1 MKALI
6 NDRLNELKSKL
17 SEEQRPKLTKKL
29 NTHKIFELLSRI
41 SELERLK
48 KLIPIL
54 LIILASC
61 SPQKRINRIVK
72 KHPELLV
79 ADTIRVIDTLVI
91 EAVHFDTIIKVNQ
104 DVSGVDS
111 ILNSFKGKID
121 SITNLKLS
129 NDIKYYITQRKTI
142 EDTLYHFQDDLEVL
156 IWEDENGINVKVNK
170 PEQEIIREVLVPY
183 QQIKTVKKHSFNWF
197 LIGLLIGFILI
208 VLINKLTK

>member
-17 SEEQRPKLTKKL
+17 SEEQHPKLTKKL
-29 NTHKIFELLSRI
+29 NTHKIFELLARI

-61 SPQKRINRIVK
+61 SPSKRINRIVK

-79 ADTIRVIDTLVI
+79 SDTIRVVDTVIIDSYIHDTTTKFIEHKTVEVINNERVNLKYRYDTITNEIHHYVECKGDTL
-91 EAVHFDTIIKVNQ
+91 
-104 DVSGVDS
+104 
-111 ILNSFKGKID
+111 
-121 SITNLKLS
+121 
-129 NDIKYYITQRKTI
+129 
-142 EDTLYHFQDDLEVL
+142 
-156 IWEDENGINVKVNK
+156 
-170 PEQEIIREVLVPY
+170 IREVLVPY
-183 QQIKTVKKHSFNWF
+183 KQIKTVKKHSFNWF
-197 LIGLLIGFILI
+197 LIGLLIGFISI

>member
-17 SEEQRPKLTKKL
+17 SEEQHPKLTKKL

-79 ADTIRVIDTLVI
+79 SDTIRVVDTVII
-91 EAVHFDTIIKVNQ
+91 EAVHFDTIIVNQ

-121 SITNLKLS
+121 SITNLKS
-129 NDIKYYITQRKTI
+129 K
-142 EDTLYHFQDDLEVL
+142 
-156 IWEDENGINVKVNK
+156 
-170 PEQEIIREVLVPY
+170 
-183 QQIKTVKKHSFNWF
+183 
-197 LIGLLIGFILI
+197 
-208 VLINKLTK
+208 